1 MSKETLA
8 RITDSELRCFVCENI
23 IHVLKR
29 ARTLAKRKGEEAY
42 YTDKAL
48 QVRQKA
54 NLRVIEITG
63 GLDKQRMFRH
73 SRCNPNSKHFTV
85 EDL

>member
-1 MSKETLA
+1 MPREAIAKLS
-8 RITDSELRCFVCENI
+8 DSELCCYVCENV
-23 IHVLKR
+23 IHILKR
-29 ARTLAKRKGEEAY
+29 VRSLANRKKEGAY

-54 NLRVIEITG
+54 NLKVIEITG
-63 GLDKQRMFRH
+63 SLDKKRVFRH
-73 SRCNPNSKHFTV
+73 SHCNPNSKHFTV